1 MQRRF
6 ADELTDVT
14 RSLMDELPEPDA
26 APPEAEAESG
36 SAEPSP
42 GALLTIEELRPLLQQ
57 IIRQ

>member
-1 MQRRF
+1 
-6 ADELTDVT
+6 
-14 RSLMDELPEPDA
+14 MDELPEPVA
-26 APPEAEAESG
+26 APPEAEAEPG